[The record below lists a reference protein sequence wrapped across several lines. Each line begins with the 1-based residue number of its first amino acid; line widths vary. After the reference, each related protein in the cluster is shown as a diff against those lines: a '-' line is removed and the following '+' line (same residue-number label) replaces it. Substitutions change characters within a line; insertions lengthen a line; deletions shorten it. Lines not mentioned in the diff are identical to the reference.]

1 MGYLKDS
8 LVLIN
13 SNGEEIDIDI
23 LLNKYKDDE
32 KRVLANDEIG
42 IVLYTADLDIYTLD
56 VTPNGDLVP
65 KKINQI
71 KKSRFG
77 TSIIRLQI
85 GAKVASYT
93 ADTIFR
99 VKKDDYV
106 IKIRADKIKKGMILE
121 SGEKV
126 Y

>member
-1 MGYLKDS
+1 MGFLKDS
-8 LVLIN
+8 LVLRN

-23 LLNKYKDDE
+23 LLNKYKNDT
-32 KRVLANDEIG
+32 KRVLINDEIG
-42 IVLYTADLDIYTLD
+42 VVLYTADLDIFTLD
-56 VTPNGDLVP
+56 VTPSGYLVP
-65 KKINQI
+65 KKVNQI
-71 KKSRFG
+71 KRTRFG

-85 GAKVASYT
+85 GSKVASYT

-99 VKKDDYV
+99 VKKDDYI
-106 IKIRADKIKKGMILE
+106 IKIRADKIKKGMVLE